1 MSREHREGN
10 NKVQS
15 LEVGNWKNEGGFSN
29 DRSAKLKQ
37 KKECSV

>member
-10 NKVQS
+10 SKVQS
-15 LEVGNWKNEGGFSN
+15 LEVGNCKNEDGFK